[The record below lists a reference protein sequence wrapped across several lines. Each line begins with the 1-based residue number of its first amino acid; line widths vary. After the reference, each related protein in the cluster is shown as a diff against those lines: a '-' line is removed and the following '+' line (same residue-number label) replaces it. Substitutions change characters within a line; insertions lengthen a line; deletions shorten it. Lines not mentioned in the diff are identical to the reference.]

1 MIFYYCAEIELDAF
15 KIHPYNIDILIE
27 NIIKNIPPEKRMIV
41 ELNRN
46 INWEEVLEKGAWIAN
61 ELLASACDCVGVAIV
76 MGKIRKILPRILFF
90 FSALSEIN
98 DQRKYSESSSYLDC
112 ECKCCFQRRMN

>member
-1 MIFYYCAEIELDAF
+1 MTKKFIF
-15 KIHPYNIDILIE
+15 
-27 NIIKNIPPEKRMIV
+27 KNYVKYIGV
-41 ELNRN
+41 
-46 INWEEVLEKGAWIAN
+46 WIAN
-61 ELLASACDCVGVAIV
+61 ELLASTGICVGVAIV

-112 ECKCCFQRRMN
+112 ECKCCFQRRINESFDFLAEKCGISKIGFFLKYKKHCQIIYMQIINNPYN